1 MKIMNIN
8 EMENAA
14 LQLKSLLSVL
24 SIADGYD
31 NDNARI
37 LADMPT
43 ALKPLAE
50 IADNLYC
57 SIAEMGREVK

>member
-1 MKIMNIN
+1 MKIMNIS

-14 LQLKSLLSVL
+14 LQLKSLLAVL

-31 NDNARI
+31 SDNARI

>member
-14 LQLKSLLSVL
+14 LQLKSLLAVL
-24 SIADGYD
+24 TAVNGYNSD
-31 NDNARI
+31 NSGI
-37 LADMPT
+37 FTDMPT

-50 IADNLYC
+50 IAENLYC
-57 SIAEMGREVK
+57 SIVEMGREVK

>member
-14 LQLKSLLSVL
+14 LQLKSLLAVL

-31 NDNARI
+31 SDNARI
-37 LADMPT
+37 LADIPT

>member
-1 MKIMNIN
+1 MKIMNIT

-24 SIADGYD
+24 AIVDGYNSD
-31 NDNARI
+31 NSSI
-37 LADMPT
+37 LTDMPT

-50 IADNLYC
+50 IAENLYC
-57 SIAEMGREVK
+57 SIVEMGREVK

>member
-14 LQLKSLLSVL
+14 LQLKSLLAVL

-31 NDNARI
+31 SDNTQI
-37 LADMPT
+37 LADMPI

-50 IADNLYC
+50 IADSLYC

>member
-14 LQLKSLLSVL
+14 LQLKSLLAVL

-31 NDNARI
+31 SDNAQI
-37 LADMPT
+37 LADMPI

-50 IADNLYC
+50 IADSLYC

>member
-24 SIADGYD
+24 AIVDGYN
-31 NDNARI
+31 NDNSSI
-37 LADMPT
+37 LTDMPT
-43 ALKPLAE
+43 ALKPLVELAE
-50 IADNLYC
+50 NLYC
-57 SIAEMGREVK
+57 SIVEMGREVK

>member
-1 MKIMNIN
+1 MKIMDIS

-14 LQLKSLLSVL
+14 LQLKSLLAVL
-24 SIADGYD
+24 SIADGCD
-31 NDNARI
+31 SDNARI

>member
-14 LQLKSLLSVL
+14 LQLKSLLTVL
-24 SIADGYD
+24 TIVDGYD
-31 NDNARI
+31 SDNGNI
-37 LADMPT
+37 LTDMPT

-50 IADNLYC
+50 IAENLYC
-57 SIAEMGREVK
+57 SIVEMGREVK

>member
-1 MKIMNIN
+1 MKIMDIS

-14 LQLKSLLSVL
+14 LQLKSLLAVL

-31 NDNARI
+31 SDNARI
-37 LADMPT
+37 LVDMPT

>member
-1 MKIMNIN
+1 MKIMSIN

-14 LQLKSLLSVL
+14 LQLKSLLAVL

>member
-14 LQLKSLLSVL
+14 LQLKSLLAVL
-24 SIADGYD
+24 TAVNGYD
-31 NDNARI
+31 SDNGSI
-37 LADMPT
+37 LTDMPT

-50 IADNLYC
+50 IAENLYC
-57 SIAEMGREVK
+57 SIVEMGREVK